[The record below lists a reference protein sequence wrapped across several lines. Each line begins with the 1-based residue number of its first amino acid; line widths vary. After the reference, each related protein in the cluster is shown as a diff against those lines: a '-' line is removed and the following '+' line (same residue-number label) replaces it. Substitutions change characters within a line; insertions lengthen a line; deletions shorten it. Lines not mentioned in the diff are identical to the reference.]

1 MYSRIKKIKK
11 SLETSSTKIFLKSI
25 GIKQNYIK
33 NFININ
39 EKILKNE
46 DNKLKI
52 LRLYLGYVNT
62 NYNIYDSKS
71 LDDEIEVFRLCGFT
85 KRAAYRY
92 VNCIKHV
99 YKDDSTL
106 NWIYR
111 LVEGMICNNSHIN
124 LSNFLK
130 ECYKN
135 IDTSI
140 DDDDSTDLQDDDE
153 DDEDDDEDDD
163 EEDYDSDDVILVLN
177 LP

>member
-25 GIKQNYIK
+25 GIKQIYIK

-39 EKILKNE
+39 EKILEHE

-92 VNCIKHV
+92 VNCIRHV

-140 DDDDSTDLQDDDE
+140 DDNSTDIQEEEDDE
-153 DDEDDDEDDD
+153 DDEDED
-163 EEDYDSDDVILVLN
+163 EEDYDSDDVILIPN

>member
-25 GIKQNYIK
+25 GIKQTYIK
-33 NFININ
+33 KFINTN
-39 EKILKNE
+39 EKVLENE

-62 NYNIYDSKS
+62 NYNIYDSES
-71 LDDEIEVFRLCGFT
+71 IDDEIEVFRLCGFT
-85 KRAAYRY
+85 KCAAYRY

-111 LVEGMICNNSHIN
+111 LIEGMICHNSHIN

-140 DDDDSTDLQDDDE
+140 DDDSTDLQE
-153 DDEDDDEDDD
+153 EEEEE
-163 EEDYDSDDVILVLN
+163 EEDYDSDSDDVIFILN
-177 LP
+177 VP

>member
-11 SLETSSTKIFLKSI
+11 GLETSSTKIFLKSI
-25 GIKQNYIK
+25 GIKQTYIK
-33 NFININ
+33 DFTNTN
-39 EKILKNE
+39 EKVLENE

-62 NYNIYDSKS
+62 NYNIYDSGS

-85 KRAAYRY
+85 KRAGYRY

-140 DDDDSTDLQDDDE
+140 DDDSTDFQEEEEHDDE
-153 DDEDDDEDDD
+153 D
-163 EEDYDSDDVILVLN
+163 DYDSDDVILVLN
-177 LP
+177 IT

>member
-11 SLETSSTKIFLKSI
+11 SLETSSTKIFLKNI
-25 GIKQNYIK
+25 GIKQTYIK
-33 NFININ
+33 KFINTN
-39 EKILKNE
+39 EKVLENE

-52 LRLYLGYVNT
+52 LRLYLGYINT
-62 NYNIYDSKS
+62 NYNIYDSES

-85 KRAAYRY
+85 KRAGYRY

-140 DDDDSTDLQDDDE
+140 DDDSTDLQEDEEDEEDE
-153 DDEDDDEDDD
+153 DD
-163 EEDYDSDDVILVLN
+163 EDYDSDDVIFVLN
-177 LP
+177 VP

>member
-11 SLETSSTKIFLKSI
+11 SLKISSTKTFLKSI
-25 GIKQNYIK
+25 GIKQTYIK

-39 EKILKNE
+39 DEILKNE

-52 LRLYLGYVNT
+52 LRLYLGYINT
-62 NYNIYDSKS
+62 NYNIYDSES
-71 LDDEIEVFRLCGFT
+71 IDDEIEVFRLCGFT
-85 KRAAYRY
+85 KRAAFRY

-140 DDDDSTDLQDDDE
+140 DDDNTDIQEEEEEEEDEDE
-153 DDEDDDEDDD
+153 DDYSD
-163 EEDYDSDDVILVLN
+163 DSDEIMLVVD

>member
-1 MYSRIKKIKK
+1 
-11 SLETSSTKIFLKSI
+11 
-25 GIKQNYIK
+25 
-33 NFININ
+33 
-39 EKILKNE
+39 
-46 DNKLKI
+46 
-52 LRLYLGYVNT
+52 
-62 NYNIYDSKS
+62 
-71 LDDEIEVFRLCGFT
+71 
-85 KRAAYRY
+85 
-92 VNCIKHV
+92 V

-140 DDDDSTDLQDDDE
+140 DDNSTDIQE
-153 DDEDDDEDDD
+153 EEEEEEEDDDDDD
-163 EEDYDSDDVILVLN
+163 EDYDSDDVILILN

>member
-11 SLETSSTKIFLKSI
+11 SLETSSTKIFLKNI
-25 GIKQNYIK
+25 GIKQTYIK
-33 NFININ
+33 DFINTN
-39 EKILKNE
+39 EKVLENE

-62 NYNIYDSKS
+62 HYNIYESKS

-85 KRAAYRY
+85 KRAGYRY

-99 YKDDSTL
+99 YKNDSTL

-111 LVEGMICNNSHIN
+111 LIEGMICDNSHIN

-140 DDDDSTDLQDDDE
+140 DDNRTDIQEEDIDIDDDDDDE
-153 DDEDDDEDDD
+153 DE
-163 EEDYDSDDVILVLN
+163 YDSDDVILILN
-177 LP
+177 IS